1 MFNLATETGLPR
13 RNSARCNPIVARV
26 VQKCGNRRDEL
37 GGGESRKHRVLLLA
51 LLLSFAFSGVA
62 PADDPSAV
70 QPLELRV
77 TEPPA
82 DWKLSPF
89 YKKHVSV
96 RGFPVVASGK
106 VSDFALLEAAYLI
119 DRMLAP
125 RPDVLQALIK
135 NKVRF
140 AVMAVTE
147 LTTEIPEHS
156 DLEPTKYWD
165 RRARGLGPTD
175 IRPAVSCG
183 EENLLGFPGDPYAAE
198 NILVHEFSH
207 AIHLMGLN
215 SVDKEFD
222 TRLKRTYEAA
232 LERGLWKDKYA
243 SRNHAEYWAEG
254 VQSWFDTNRPPD
266 HDHNHVDTREELE
279 EYDPDLA
286 ALIAETFRNST
297 WRYQRPDKRTERGH
311 LQGYDPAQTPR
322 FVWPPELL
330 KWYENYQTEQKKLEE
345 RAKPQ

>member
-1 MFNLATETGLPR
+1 MTQPPKDWTLA
-13 RNSARCNPIVARV
+13 
-26 VQKCGNRRDEL
+26 
-37 GGGESRKHRVLLLA
+37 
-51 LLLSFAFSGVA
+51 
-62 PADDPSAV
+62 
-70 QPLELRV
+70 
-77 TEPPA
+77 
-82 DWKLSPF
+82 PF

-96 RGFPVVASGK
+96 RGFPVLGSEK
-106 VSDFALLEAAYLI
+106 VSDYALLEAAWLI

-125 RPDVLQALIK
+125 RPDVLQALIQ

-147 LTTEIPEHS
+147 LTTDIPEHS
-156 DLEPTKYWD
+156 DLTPANYWN

-198 NILVHEFSH
+198 SILIHEFAH
-207 AIHLMGLN
+207 ALHLMGLN
-215 SVDKEFD
+215 SVDTEFD
-222 TRLKRTYEAA
+222 ERLKRTYNAA

-243 SRNHAEYWAEG
+243 AKNHAEYWAEG

-286 ALIAETFRNST
+286 ALIADVFRNSD
-297 WRYQRPDKRTERGH
+297 WRYQRLEKRKDPGH
-311 LQGYDPAQTPR
+311 LARFDRSNAPR
-322 FVWPPELL
+322 FAWSPELL
-330 KWYENYQTEQKKLEE
+330 KWYEEYQAVQK
-345 RAKPQ
+345 